1 MARLK
6 IFHGSRRLGAL
17 AFAALFFL
25 VLSAVSWGA
34 LVSTTGEKYLSV
46 SFLDVGQG
54 DAIFIETPLG
64 SQVLIDGGRGSDV
77 LRELSTVMPFWD
89 RSIDIVVA
97 THPDADHIGGL
108 VEVLERFDVE
118 YIVETDVEND
128 TPVYRA
134 YREVLE
140 RRGPER
146 IVPAR
151 GTRIEIDETATL
163 TVLSRE
169 VVAASDTN
177 DASIVMR
184 LDYGE
189 TSFLFTGDATKF
201 IEVELLEFHE
211 LLDTDVLKV
220 GHHGSSTST
229 SAAFVS
235 AVSPDIAVI
244 SVGKDNSYGHP
255 TGEVLTTLEGA
266 GAAIYR
272 TDEDGTVRLIS
283 NGVRIEKSDVG
294 ILGKTLGL

>member
-6 IFHGSRRLGAL
+6 IFHDSKRLGAL
-17 AFAALFFL
+17 AFVALFFL
-25 VLSAVSWGA
+25 MLSAVSWGA
-34 LVSTTGEKYLSV
+34 LVSTNGEKYLSV

-89 RSIDIVVA
+89 RSIDIIVA

-108 VEVLERFDVE
+108 VEVFERFDVE

-134 YREVLE
+134 YREVIR

-151 GTRIEIDETATL
+151 GTQIEIDETATL
-163 TVLSRE
+163 TILSRE

-201 IEVELLEFHE
+201 VEEELLEFHE

-244 SVGKDNSYGHP
+244 SVGADNSYGHP
-255 TGEVLTTLEGA
+255 TSEVLTTLENA
-266 GAAIYR
+266 GAVIYR
-272 TDEDGTVRLIS
+272 TDEDGTIRLIS
-283 NGVRIEKSDVG
+283 DGMHIQKKSVG